1 MEACKV
7 YGRVIAMSKEQ
18 TVASAQAGREP
29 FKKRE
34 IYIDCTRYDPYTGKR
49 SEYENKPLLEFNGD
63 KTLAKVN
70 PILDTLQKDDVV
82 AISFDLQGRQIT
94 NQQGQ
99 KKFFTSIRCYAIEV
113 VRKAGQPA
121 AAAPAAA
128 PAPAPAPAAQ
138 QPQADPFPATAA
150 PEDDL
155 PF

>member
-1 MEACKV
+1 MAECKV
-7 YGRVIAMSKEQ
+7 YGRVIAVSKEQ

-34 IYIDCTRYDPYTGKR
+34 IYIDCTRFDPFTGKR

-82 AISFDLQGRQIT
+82 AISFDLQGRQTT

-121 AAAPAAA
+121 AAAPAA
-128 PAPAPAPAAQ
+128 PPAPAPAAQ
-138 QPQADPFPATAA
+138 QPAPQTDPFPATAA
-150 PEDDL
+150 PYDDL

>member
-1 MEACKV
+1 MAECKV
-7 YGRVIAMSKEQ
+7 YGRVIAVSKVQ

-63 KTLAKVN
+63 KTLAKVT

-121 AAAPAAA
+121 AAAPAA
-128 PAPAPAPAAQ
+128 PAPAPAAVAAPA
-138 QPQADPFPATAA
+138 PQTDPFPATAA

>member
-1 MEACKV
+1 MAECKV
-7 YGRVIAMSKEQ
+7 YGRVIAVSKEQ
-18 TVASAQAGREP
+18 TVASALAGREP

-34 IYIDCTRYDPYTGKR
+34 IYIDCTRFDPYTGKR

-121 AAAPAAA
+121 A
-128 PAPAPAPAAQ
+128 PAPAPAAVAAPA
-138 QPQADPFPATAA
+138 PQTDPFPAKAA

>member
-1 MEACKV
+1 MAECKV
-7 YGRVIAMSKEQ
+7 YGRVIAVSKEQ

-34 IYIDCTRYDPYTGKR
+34 IYIDCTRFDPYTGKR

-128 PAPAPAPAAQ
+128 SAPAAAAAAAAQ
-138 QPQADPFPATAA
+138 TDPFPATAA